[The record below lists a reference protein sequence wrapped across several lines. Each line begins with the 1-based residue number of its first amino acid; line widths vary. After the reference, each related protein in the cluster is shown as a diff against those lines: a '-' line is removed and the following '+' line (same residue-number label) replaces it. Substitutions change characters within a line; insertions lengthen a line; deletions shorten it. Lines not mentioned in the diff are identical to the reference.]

1 MNEFIKSFGIT
12 KLHIQEDFG
21 FHQRVS
27 TLASA
32 TLTSEII
39 LNIVNAYKSS
49 VEQFDAALLQ
59 EKANSWTE
67 KVRIADEKVD
77 YLYVGLSYYLQ
88 GIERHP
94 DPSIAEKGKQAY
106 AIITKYGSIIR
117 LNYTEQ
123 YGILHNVMQDF
134 NALPEDVITDLQL
147 TAWLEALTLAIAQF
161 QVLRDTQ
168 ANEGSQYKVGYAK
181 EMRIA
186 ADEAYRKLVDTVN
199 ALASA
204 LGVADYEAFISQL
217 NYYIAEEET
226 KLKQRSTINAK
237 KKKEDDP
244 TEPSEPGTEEES
256 TPAE

>member
-1 MNEFIKSFGIT
+1 MNEFIQSFGIT

-27 TLASA
+27 ALATATLAN
-32 TLTSEII
+32 EII
-39 LNIVNAYKSS
+39 LSTVNAYKNS

-59 EKANSWTE
+59 EKSNSWTE

-77 YLYVGLSYYLQ
+77 HLYVGLGYYLQ
-88 GIERHP
+88 GMERHP
-94 DPSIAEKGKQAY
+94 DSSLAEKGKQAY
-106 AIITKYGSIIR
+106 AIITKYGSIVR

-134 NALPEDVITDLQL
+134 NALPEDVITDLQI
-147 TAWLEALTLAIAQF
+147 APWLEALTLAIAQF
-161 QVLRDTQ
+161 QVLRDSQ
-168 ANEGSQYKVGYAK
+168 ANEGSLYKVGYAK

-217 NYYIAEEET
+217 NYYIAEEES

-237 KKKEDDP
+237 KKEDKPTDPADP
-244 TEPSEPGTEEES
+244 TD
-256 TPAE
+256 PAEPTE